1 MYAHLTLSRNVK
13 VVLIT
18 REPSLRGIYMD
29 GDTNL
34 VAEVPVAGKVEAR
47 KVAAGYEAR
56 CWNF

>member
-1 MYAHLTLSRNVK
+1 MFAHLTISRNVK

-18 REPSLRGIYMD
+18 REASLRGIFMP

-34 VAEVPVAGKVEAR
+34 VAEVPVSGKREAR
-47 KVAAGYEAR
+47 KIAAGYDAR